1 MFYKGLWCII
11 FANVIISRL
20 SLIQR
25 FSILCFTALILF
37 GIALGWVVSNA
48 LERNML
54 KSAHDQT
61 AETVAGYVQA
71 EFAPGDFLAPKTGAE
86 YDSFSTKVR
95 TIPLGATVS
104 KLKFWN
110 RGGVVIWSQDRELVG
125 KSFPD
130 NEHLYAALGGAV
142 GTCISGP
149 SHINGKYNNLGA
161 EPRGDVLELY
171 VPITFTDECEIIGVV
186 EVYEDMGPLYA
197 SIASQR
203 RIVWLSLGGGFSLL
217 FLVLYGIVSKA
228 SGKIQAQSAELK
240 DMVVNLTG
248 AMAHAL
254 DAKSPWTKG
263 HSERVG
269 MYSEQVALKM
279 GLPKAEIKNLRI
291 AGLLHDIGKIG
302 TYDSLLEKPGRLTP
316 EEFAIVKKHPEQ
328 GVKILSGIKQL
339 EDIIPL
345 IAHHHERYDGK
356 GYPAGIGG
364 EKIPLGARILHVADS
379 FEAITDN
386 RPYRRARG
394 YREAIREIKRHT
406 GRQFDPE
413 VVEAFLEVLRDS
425 LGTGHRDLNY

>member
-1 MFYKGLWCII
+1 MSTNLII
-11 FANVIISRL
+11 PKL

-25 FSILCFTALILF
+25 FSVLCFAALIAF
-37 GIALGWVVSNA
+37 GIAFGWVVSNA

-54 KSAHDQT
+54 KRAHDQT
-61 AETVAGYVQA
+61 AKAVAGHVRA
-71 EFAPGDFLAPKTGAE
+71 DFAPEDFLAPKTGAE
-86 YDSFSTKVR
+86 YDSFSRKVR
-95 TIPLGATVS
+95 AIPLGATIS

-110 RGGVVIWSQDRELVG
+110 SGGVVIWSQDRELVG

-130 NEHLYAALGGAV
+130 NEHMNAALEGAV
-142 GTCISGP
+142 AACISGT
-149 SHINGKYNNLGA
+149 SYINGKYNNLGA
-161 EPRGDVLELY
+161 EPEGKVLELY
-171 VPITFTDECEIIGVV
+171 VPITFDDACEITGVV

-197 SIASQR
+197 AIASQH

-217 FLVLYGIVSKA
+217 FLVLYGIMSKA
-228 SGKIQAQSAELK
+228 SGKIRAQSAELK
-240 DMVVNLTG
+240 DMVVNLTS
-248 AMAHAL
+248 AMAQAL
-254 DAKSPWTKG
+254 DAKSHWTKG

-269 MYSEQVALKM
+269 MYSEKVALKM
-279 GLPKAEIKNLRI
+279 GLPKAEIRNLRI

-316 EEFAIVKKHPEQ
+316 EEFAIVKKHAEQ

-345 IAHHHERYDGK
+345 IAHHHERYDGQ

-364 EKIPLGARILHVADS
+364 EKIPIGARILHVADS

-386 RPYRRARG
+386 RPYRRARS

-413 VVEAFLEVLRDS
+413 VVAAFLEVLRES
-425 LGTGHRDLNY
+425 LGTGHRKVNC